1 MTKEKS
7 ALDVQVGGGHYKN
20 MVIQPVEFITKNNL
34 GFIEGCIIKYIC
46 RYKNKNGKQD
56 LDKII
61 HFVELLIDLKYAT
74 NTKKDERANS

>member
-34 GFIEGCIIKYIC
+34 GYIEGCIIKYIC

-61 HFVELLIDLKYAT
+61 HFVELLIDLKYK
-74 NTKKDERANS
+74 NKK

>member
-1 MTKEKS
+1 
-7 ALDVQVGGGHYKN
+7 

-34 GFIEGCIIKYIC
+34 GYIEGCIIKYIC

>member
-1 MTKEKS
+1 MKS
-7 ALDVQVGGGHYKN
+7 LNKQIGGGHYKD

>member
-1 MTKEKS
+1 MTKEKN

-34 GFIEGCIIKYIC
+34 GYIEGCIIKYIC

-61 HFVELLIDLKYAT
+61 HFVELLIDLKYK
-74 NTKKDERANS
+74 NKK